1 MTLAI
6 GTRVYVTQDF
16 LGPDEHN
23 EFEWYPLAA
32 EEGTI
37 RAAYPNDHDEI
48 IYDIEFDL
56 DPQPNETWPYLEN
69 EVREIES

>member
-37 RAAYPNDHDEI
+37 RAAYPNVYEEMV
-48 IYDIEFDL
+48 YDIEFDE
-56 DPQPNETWPYLEN
+56 DPEIGETWPYLAE
-69 EVREIES
+69 EVREIDA